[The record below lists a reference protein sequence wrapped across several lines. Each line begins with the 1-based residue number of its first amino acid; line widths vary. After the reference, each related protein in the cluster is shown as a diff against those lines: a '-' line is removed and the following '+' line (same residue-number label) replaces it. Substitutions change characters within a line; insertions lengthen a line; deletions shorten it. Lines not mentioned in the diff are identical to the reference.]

1 MQMQKS
7 PREFPRRGYIYIADL
22 DPPFGWEIH
31 KKRPVLVISS
41 DVFNRGT
48 PFAVVIPISSII
60 PDVTGPE
67 MVEIGKFKGL
77 DKKSILLPLFIRSI
91 DQKRLHKKIADLS
104 KEKLLEVEDA
114 LKLVLGM
121 VSLD

>member
-7 PREFPRRGYIYIADL
+7 PREFPRRGHIYIADL

-48 PFAVVIPISSII
+48 PFAVVIPLSSII

-104 KEKLLEVEDA
+104 KEKLLEVEDS

-121 VSLD
+121 VSLG